1 MKGSVSAG
9 ARHFAVEQFG
19 GQQHAQFTQLVN
31 RQRNVAVFAV
41 EVFGQV
47 EQQGADG
54 GEGLVAVGDEG
65 FVAGVGGDGEEGG

>member
-1 MKGSVSAG
+1 MKGRYQPAQGISRSSSL
-9 ARHFAVEQFG
+9 AVNS
-19 GQQHAQFTQLVN
+19 TPNSLSWN